1 MTEPLMAMYTIAII
15 LISTKFLGLLM
26 RKLGLPQVLGS
37 ILAGILIGPAI
48 WSQFIPNNQ
57 FFPLNSEVIESFSEI
72 GVILVLFSTGLETNL
87 DELKK
92 IGLKAFLI
100 ALGGVVVPL
109 ILGTLIGLI
118 FVYPDH
124 NNIIEAI
131 FIGVIICATSVG
143 ITVETLRELGKLN
156 NKVGTIIVSAA
167 IIDDVI
173 GIVIL
178 TVFMSLAGGGSE
190 QSGVLSLINPNGNPV
205 ISILWML
212 VYFVIAVIGG
222 FLISKLFKKIAASH
236 PDTHRLPVYSLAIC
250 FLYAVVAESVFG
262 VADITGA
269 YIAGVVLSTNNR
281 AAEYVDKKVTV
292 GSYLIFGPIFF
303 ANIGMKISF
312 AGMSVDVLWFGL
324 AFVAVAII
332 SKIIGCGAVAK
343 ICKFDF
349 KDSLRIGVGMIA
361 RGEVA
366 LVVAQKGI
374 NAGLMSHTNLSVV
387 VMLVLVSSVLAP
399 LLLKA
404 LYKDNGESDKML
416 KLNTIELNDAITTV
430 SEN

>member
-1 MTEPLMAMYTIAII
+1 MSQPILAMYTIAII
-15 LISTKFLGLLM
+15 LISTKVLGLLM

-48 WSQFIPNNQ
+48 WSAFVPSSD
-57 FFPLNSEVIESFSEI
+57 FFPLKSEVVESFSEI
-72 GVILVLFSTGLETNL
+72 GVVLVLFSTGLETNL
-87 DELKK
+87 DELKH

-100 ALGGVVVPL
+100 ALGGVIVPL
-109 ILGTLIGLI
+109 GLGTVVGLI
-118 FVYPDH
+118 FVYPESG
-124 NNIIEAI
+124 NILEAV
-131 FIGVIICATSVG
+131 FIGVIMCATSVG

-173 GIVIL
+173 GIIVL
-178 TVFMSLAGGGSE
+178 TVFMSLSGS
-190 QSGVLSLINPNGNPV
+190 SGDQNAILSAINPNGNPV

-212 VYFVIAVIGG
+212 VYFVIAIIGG
-222 FLISKLFKKIAASH
+222 ILISKLFKKISANH

-250 FLYAVVAESVFG
+250 FIYAVVAETVFG

-269 YIAGVVLSTNNR
+269 YIAGVIFSTNHR
-281 AAEYVDKKVTV
+281 CAEYVDKKVAV

-312 AGMSVDVLWFGL
+312 SGMTIDILWFGL
-324 AFVAVAII
+324 AFVFASII
-332 SKIIGCGAVAK
+332 GKIIGCGIIAK
-343 ICKFDF
+343 TCKFNN
-349 KDSLRIGVGMIA
+349 KDSLRIGIGMIA

-374 NAGLMSHTNLSVV
+374 NAGLMNGEHLTVV
-387 VMLVLVSSVLAP
+387 VMLVLVSSILAP

-404 LYKDNGESDKML
+404 LYNDKSESDKML
-416 KLNTIELNDAITTV
+416 KENTIEQNDSIAAIH
-430 SEN
+430 